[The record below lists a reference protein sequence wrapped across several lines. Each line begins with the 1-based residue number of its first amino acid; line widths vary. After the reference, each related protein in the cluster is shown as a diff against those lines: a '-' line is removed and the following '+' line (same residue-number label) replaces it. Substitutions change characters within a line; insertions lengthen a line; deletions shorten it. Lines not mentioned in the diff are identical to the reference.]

1 MDGLIIKKKWL
12 DLILSG
18 KKTIEIRGNYT
29 SKIGVP
35 IYLLESGTHRVRGTC
50 MIKTVYPISCG
61 DWSEKRVRHC
71 VNISYQELKKRYK
84 NPHAWVLADVEK
96 WEDTSYYTHPKGAVI
111 WVKNVEPSDEMA
123 DNERLRYGY

>member
-12 DLILSG
+12 ELILSG

-29 SKIGVP
+29 SKIRVP

-50 MIKTVYPISCG
+50 MIETVYAISCN
-61 DWSEKRVRHC
+61 DWDEEKEEHC
-71 VNISYQELKKRYK
+71 VDISYHELKKRYK
-84 NPHAWVLADVEK
+84 KPYAWVLTDVKK
-96 WEDTSYYTHPKGAVI
+96 WEDISYYTHPKGAVI